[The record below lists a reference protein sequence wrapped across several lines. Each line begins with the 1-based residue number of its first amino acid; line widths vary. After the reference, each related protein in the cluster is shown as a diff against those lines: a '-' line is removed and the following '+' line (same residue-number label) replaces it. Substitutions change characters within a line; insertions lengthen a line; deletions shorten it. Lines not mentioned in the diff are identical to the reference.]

1 MTKISCTFVK
11 CIHNDNGN
19 SGYCLKDNIQLGGRE
34 EKGLDTI
41 PVCVEYRKEK

>member
-19 SGYCLKDNIQLGGRE
+19 SGYCLKDNIH
-34 EKGLDTI
+34 
-41 PVCVEYRKEK
+41 VCVEYRKEK